1 MKNKSPLHQIKNFL
15 IIGLFVLV
23 GYQAYLFYDRF
34 ILQNKILKQII
45 SRLEADSRIAEVF
58 VTDVSFNP
66 LTNQHMTT
74 IKFLEYDTQGK
85 PLPAKYFTFAGN
97 IIQFQSLVV
106 RFDDKYIQ
114 TGDVLRGKSVYLF
127 WKVFV
132 LDGERTQ
139 EYEIIPFNGIPQG
152 YKIDGPR
159 NALEDEIWKNFWAY
173 ALDRNT
179 AGHRG
184 IKNAQIEAPGT
195 KFVPGLL
202 YTLKIEHDGGIRI
215 DVEKIPQIL
224 EGEKVLPAP
233 PPPEVN

>member
-1 MKNKSPLHQIKNFL
+1 MKNKIPIHQIKKLLL
-15 IIGLFVLV
+15 ISLIGIV
-23 GYQAYLFYDRF
+23 GCLAYFFYDQF

-58 VTDVSFNP
+58 VTDVVFNP

-74 IKFLEYDTQGK
+74 IKFMEYDTQGK
-85 PLPAKYFTFAGN
+85 PLPAKYFTFVGN

-106 RFDDKYIQ
+106 RFADKYVRA
-114 TGDVLRGKSVYLF
+114 GDVLRGKSVYLF
-127 WKVFV
+127 WKVFI

-139 EYEIIPFNGIPQG
+139 EYEIAKLNDIPPG

-159 NALEDEIWKNFWAY
+159 HPLEDEIWRNFWAY
-173 ALDRNT
+173 ALDSK
-179 AGHRG
+179 AASQHE

-202 YTLKIEHDGGIRI
+202 YTLKIEYDGGIRI
-215 DVEKIPQIL
+215 DVTKIPQIL
-224 EGEKVLPAP
+224 EGEKVLASPLAL
-233 PPPEVN
+233 